1 MARKLET
8 WITDIFPGATKVY
21 ENYRDLPARELVIVV
36 ATSFDIALVDLLYLR
51 MKGDTKEVE
60 EFLGIN
66 GDGRAPCGSFGAR
79 IQLALLLGVITAE
92 DAKLLRI
99 VKSIRNTF
107 AHRVHAS
114 FNKEPALKD
123 TYKLFDQ
130 LKEQSTRLI
139 KLGLLNGTGT
149 EIQDEPIRP
158 LLDKTPAIGEGIYIA
173 IAAIYTAYFHRLHD
187 EVTPIVQM
195 VIENRV

>member
-107 AHRVHAS
+107 AHR
-114 FNKEPALKD
+114 
-123 TYKLFDQ
+123 
-130 LKEQSTRLI
+130 
-139 KLGLLNGTGT
+139 
-149 EIQDEPIRP
+149 
-158 LLDKTPAIGEGIYIA
+158 AIGEGIYIA